1 MQFLRTIL
9 QINSECRPYNC
20 VICCDVS
27 RLTFSAL
34 QSANRGPVCN
44 LVIISLILCAYLM
57 NDKTNPKEQLFPPF
71 PLILLLCFLEFRDCC
86 TEYRP
91 LGNQLL
97 ENLFPSLSKG

>member
-44 LVIISLILCAYLM
+44 LVIISLILCAHLM

-71 PLILLLCFLEFRDCC
+71 PQLSYCCAFLSSEIVAQNTD
-86 TEYRP
+86 
-91 LGNQLL
+91 L
-97 ENLFPSLSKG
+97 